1 MGRTVVRRDPD
12 LVFRAYL
19 DRVVPPDRASVAG
32 ALLGFWDRPWSS
44 NAKRFAYHAL
54 RYAFARGLD
63 PLDACG

>member
-1 MGRTVVRRDPD
+1 MVRRDPD

-54 RYAFARGLD
+54 SRALAHGLD
-63 PLDACG
+63 VLEAR